1 MTRTAVT
8 LLFLL
13 SGCGLVPT
21 INSSEPVAGWPTL
34 IISEH
39 RVSSLEMR
47 NVCAKYASD
56 PLATVMAC
64 SLFNL
69 PRRECHIYVDADFFS
84 PAILAHEVGHC
95 NGYPHLFDGTRAQME
110 RMVAMF
116 NRLRRAAQQEGS
128 Q

>member
-1 MTRTAVT
+1 MRYAALA
-8 LLFLL
+8 LLLLL
-13 SGCGLVPT
+13 SGCGFAPT
-21 INSSEPVAGWPTL
+21 IISPTPVPGWPTL
-34 IISEH
+34 VITEH

-47 NVCAKYASD
+47 NVCAKYATD
-56 PLATVMAC
+56 PLSTVMAC

-95 NGYPHLFDGTRAQME
+95 NGYPHMFDSTRAQME

-116 NRLRRAAQQEGS
+116 SRLRRAAVQEGS